1 MGLDFQL
8 THMTEVP
15 FWVESQQEKCNSGLI
30 PPYLQ
35 LIKCLTGIA
44 WVNQWA
50 TVKWSTYIAWWCSPP
65 FHQGLTE
72 TNSFTST
79 LWLYKMVSPPKYQFR
94 NSVWAFQLSEL
105 FWLKVSQQLSNWSRV
120 GMDEFSWCLHYL
132 LCKGESEEQVW
143 PLLKEARPEENN
155 WNLVL
160 EQNKKLHHT
169 KIIQGCIRL
178 SQLTNC
184 FSVFSLTMRKNYIY
198 KQIWNRCTS
207 LI

>member
-1 MGLDFQL
+1 MGNCEVIHLHCLMMFSTISPRLNRNQHFYIHTL
-8 THMTEVP
+8 TLQDGVSTKIPVP
-15 FWVESQQEKCNSGLI
+15 QQRLSF
-30 PPYLQ
+30 
-35 LIKCLTGIA
+35 
-44 WVNQWA
+44 
-50 TVKWSTYIAWWCSPP
+50 STFRAV
-65 FHQGLTE
+65 LTE
-72 TNSFTST
+72 GKSATIQLKSSRYGRIFLMST
-79 LWLYKMVSPPKYQFR
+79 LSAV
-94 NSVWAFQLSEL
+94 E
-105 FWLKVSQQLSNWSRV
+105 
-120 GMDEFSWCLHYL
+120 
-132 LCKGESEEQVW
+132 GESEEQVW